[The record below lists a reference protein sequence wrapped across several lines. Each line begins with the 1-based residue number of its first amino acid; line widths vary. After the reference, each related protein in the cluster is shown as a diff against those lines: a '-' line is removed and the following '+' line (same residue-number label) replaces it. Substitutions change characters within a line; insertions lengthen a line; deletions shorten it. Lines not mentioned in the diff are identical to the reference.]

1 MLGVAFLVQWSIA
14 LVLAIYYLLIK
25 EGYIDMYLQLTFQAL
40 PLIVEFLKVVERYV
54 LMEYNVDTTKKED
67 KTRMVPALYGVNIS
81 DR

>member
-1 MLGVAFLVQWSIA
+1 
-14 LVLAIYYLLIK
+14 
-25 EGYIDMYLQLTFQAL
+25 MYLQLIFQAL

-54 LMEYNVDTTKKED
+54 LMEYNVDTTKKKD